1 MAAVTT
7 VRLEDTVRKR
17 VQARARANRRSF
29 SDQMKYYMFLGMVA
43 EENPDLPL
51 AFIKDLLE
59 AKEEAKAGLAVPLG
73 SHEDFYRDLQKHLKG
88 R

>member
-1 MAAVTT
+1 MSAVAT

-29 SDQMKYYMFLGMVA
+29 SEQMKYYVFLGMVA

-59 AKEEAKAGLAVPLG
+59 AKEEAKAGLAVPYSWG
-73 SHEDFYRDLQKHLKG
+73 VLK
-88 R
+88 